1 MTSFMPAS
9 ASASTGV
16 GCAAD
21 ESADCR
27 PEGGLQLGRPL
38 VDPLALIVVL
48 VEVELDSQAGVFGKK
63 LADVCGI
70 GGRQKVGAQHF
81 GSDGVGLRLFEILAL
96 LIATCRHGKTEADD
110 QTEQG
115 QSGRK
120 DDTEMLAMV
129 VVRVRKAPPQP
140 RPRCCDDR

>member
-70 GGRQKVGAQHF
+70 GGREQVGAQNF
-81 GSDGVGLRLFEILAL
+81 GSDGVRFRLFESLAL
-96 LIATCRHGKTEADD
+96 IIAIDRHRKTEADD
-110 QTEQG
+110 QAEQRQG
-115 QSGRK
+115 RRK
-120 DDTEMLAMV
+120 DDAKMLV
-129 VVRVRKAPPQP
+129 VFVVGF
-140 RPRCCDDR
+140 